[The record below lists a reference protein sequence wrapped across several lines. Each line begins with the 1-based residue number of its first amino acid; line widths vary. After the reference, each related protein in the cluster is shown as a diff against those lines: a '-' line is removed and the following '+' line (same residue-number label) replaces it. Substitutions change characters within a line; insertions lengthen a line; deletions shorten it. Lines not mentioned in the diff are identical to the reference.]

1 MPAANKP
8 YNPEPIR
15 LPALAMYAVPG
26 SAADLMRRW
35 YNGDDPA
42 VRDAVQTLFR
52 LARERYGRHAK
63 WFEAFA
69 ARGRVIEISGAHHL
83 FITNPREVLQQ
94 LEGFMSSVR

>member
-1 MPAANKP
+1 
-8 YNPEPIR
+8 
-15 LPALAMYAVPG
+15 MYTVPG

-52 LARERYGRHAK
+52 LARERFGRHAK

-94 LEGFMSSVR
+94 LEAFMSSIR